1 MSDQSNFER
10 LKTTP
15 VTELNLGSASIRRV
29 IKHAG
34 FDTLPKLLDLSE
46 KDIDALFEWRDAD
59 VIIELRE
66 RYRANPEDFASSVL
80 QKREIDAEAVDET
93 LSKAKASYVAPRKF
107 SASNAGSLLFAHDG
121 PTSLPSMPF
130 SDALRGFEK
139 RAREAFDDLDDRFD
153 DVMVYQTF
161 EEFPTDLDE
170 LSDAFLQLFNYYSG
184 QPRSAL
190 ALIDRHLRNAFA
202 IFVCRQGPKCLQ

>member
-66 RYRANPEDFASSVL
+66 RYRANPEEFASSVL
-80 QKREIDAEAVDET
+80 QRREIDAEAVDKT

-130 SDALRGFEK
+130 SDVLRGF
-139 RAREAFDDLDDRFD
+139 
-153 DVMVYQTF
+153 
-161 EEFPTDLDE
+161 
-170 LSDAFLQLFNYYSG
+170 
-184 QPRSAL
+184 
-190 ALIDRHLRNAFA
+190 
-202 IFVCRQGPKCLQ
+202 

>member
-66 RYRANPEDFASSVL
+66 RYRANLEELLRLSCRGGKSM
-80 QKREIDAEAVDET
+80 QKPSTRPFRR
-93 LSKAKASYVAPRKF
+93 LKPPM
-107 SASNAGSLLFAHDG
+107 LLRG
-121 PTSLPSMPF
+121 NS
-130 SDALRGFEK
+130 ALRTP
-139 RAREAFDDLDDRFD
+139 A
-153 DVMVYQTF
+153 V
-161 EEFPTDLDE
+161 
-170 LSDAFLQLFNYYSG
+170 YYSRTMG
-184 QPRSAL
+184 PPRC
-190 ALIDRHLRNAFA
+190 LRCHF
-202 IFVCRQGPKCLQ
+202 LTH

>member
-1 MSDQSNFER
+1 MSNQSNFER

-66 RYRANPEDFASSVL
+66 RYRANPEEFASSVL
-80 QKREIDAEAVDET
+80 QRREIDAEAVDET

-107 SASNAGSLLFAHDG
+107 SASNASSLLFAHDG
-121 PTSLPSMPF
+121 PPRC
-130 SDALRGFEK
+130 LRCH
-139 RAREAFDDLDDRFD
+139 
-153 DVMVYQTF
+153 
-161 EEFPTDLDE
+161 
-170 LSDAFLQLFNYYSG
+170 FLT
-184 QPRSAL
+184 
-190 ALIDRHLRNAFA
+190 H
-202 IFVCRQGPKCLQ
+202 

>member
-1 MSDQSNFER
+1 MSNQSNFER

-66 RYRANPEDFASSVL
+66 RYRANPEEFASSVL
-80 QKREIDAEAVDET
+80 QRRPA
-93 LSKAKASYVAPRKF
+93 
-107 SASNAGSLLFAHDG
+107 
-121 PTSLPSMPF
+121 M
-130 SDALRGFEK
+130 
-139 RAREAFDDLDDRFD
+139 
-153 DVMVYQTF
+153 
-161 EEFPTDLDE
+161 
-170 LSDAFLQLFNYYSG
+170 
-184 QPRSAL
+184 RSQ
-190 ALIDRHLRNAFA
+190 D
-202 IFVCRQGPKCLQ
+202 P

>member
-66 RYRANPEDFASSVL
+66 RYRANPEEFASSVL
-80 QKREIDAEAVDET
+80 QRREIDAEAVDKT
-93 LSKAKASYVAPRKF
+93 LSKAKASYGC
-107 SASNAGSLLFAHDG
+107 SAEIQ
-121 PTSLPSMPF
+121 
-130 SDALRGFEK
+130 RFERRQFII
-139 RAREAFDDLDDRFD
+139 RARWAHLVAFD
-153 DVMVYQTF
+153 
-161 EEFPTDLDE
+161 
-170 LSDAFLQLFNYYSG
+170 
-184 QPRSAL
+184 
-190 ALIDRHLRNAFA
+190 A
-202 IFVCRQGPKCLQ
+202 IF

>member
-1 MSDQSNFER
+1 MGSANERSGQFRKTEDYARYRAQSR
-10 LKTTP
+10 
-15 VTELNLGSASIRRV
+15 SASIRRV

-170 LSDAFLQLFNYYSG
+170 LSDASCNSSTTTQVSLA
-184 QPRSAL
+184 QPL
-190 ALIDRHLRNAFA
+190 
-202 IFVCRQGPKCLQ
+202 P